1 MTIHNEGID
10 AETRRLAKNLDF
22 KRNTNE
28 HKLPKQQL
36 NEINEINEITKST
49 KSPNQRNQRN
59 HQIIKSTKSP
69 NHQINEINEIKIING
84 PEIMGKVESL

>member
-1 MTIHNEGID
+1 MTIHNKGID

-36 NEINEINEITKST
+36 NEITKS
-49 KSPNQRNQRN
+49 SNQRNQNNQRSRN
-59 HQIIKSTKSP
+59 Y
-69 NHQINEINEIKIING
+69 G
-84 PEIMGKVESL
+84 

>member
-36 NEINEINEITKST
+36 NEINEINEITKS
-49 KSPNQRNQRN
+49 SNQRNQRN
-59 HQIIKSTKSP
+59 QNNQRSR
-69 NHQINEINEIKIING
+69 NYG
-84 PEIMGKVESL
+84 